1 MSTVATIKDRLA
13 TLQPSY
19 LDVIDDSAQHAGHA
33 GARDGGGHYR
43 VHIVSERFA
52 GLATMARHRLVYDA
66 LGTLM
71 NGAIHALSITART
84 PAEQIRPLPRHLPF
98 LYRPVKP

>member
-1 MSTVATIKDRLA
+1 MTTVATMKERLA
-13 TLQPSY
+13 S
-19 LDVIDDSAQHAGHA
+19 LDPEHVEVIDDSAQHAGHA

-84 PAEQIRPLPRHLPF
+84 PAE
-98 LYRPVKP
+98 